1 MIALRPCLYILDVGH
16 GNCAVLMSGKAD
28 VIVIDVGR
36 CNTLLEFLDQ
46 QEIKRIR
53 TIYLSHA
60 DQDHIGSLVGLLAS
74 NTVTVE
80 KVVVNSDSS
89 KATKVWDDLVYV
101 LDNEHRAG
109 ALKFCVGMLEGH
121 GEVLNEVE
129 IRVLG
134 PSRYL
139 ASKGAG
145 SRDQSGRR
153 ITSNSISAVLR
164 ISVSG
169 RHVAILPADIDR
181 VGLDD
186 LLKHDANL
194 KASIVVYPHHGGV
207 SGASEVRPFAEKLL
221 GATSPSIVVFSIGRG
236 RYGTPNPETISVLR
250 EILPKVRIICT
261 QLSEHCSKKLPPEP
275 LAHLSNVFALGR
287 SDRTCC
293 GGTIVVP
300 LDQVSDM
307 EPKQAA
313 HTGFILSNAET
324 PLCLRDLKPLPL
336 TSRKL

>member
-1 MIALRPCLYILDVGH
+1 MA
-16 GNCAVLMSGKAD
+16 GNVD

-74 NTVTVE
+74 NTVSID

-89 KATKVWDDLVYV
+89 KATKIWDDLVYE
-101 LDNEHRAG
+101 LDSEHRAG
-109 ALKFCVGMLEGH
+109 TLEFFVGIVEGQ
-121 GEVLNEVE
+121 GEDLNDVEV
-129 IRVLG
+129 RVLG
-134 PSRYL
+134 PSPYL
-139 ASKGAG
+139 AAKGVG
-145 SRDQSGRR
+145 GTDRSGRK
-153 ITSNSISAVLR
+153 IKSNSISAVFR
-164 ISVSG
+164 VSVSG

-186 LLKHDANL
+186 LLKHEAEL
-194 KASIVVYPHHGGV
+194 KASILVYPHHGG
-207 SGASEVRPFAEKLL
+207 RPGTSDIPCFAEKLL

-236 RYGTPNPETISVLR
+236 GYGTPYPETVSVLR
-250 EILPKVRIICT
+250 KILPNVRIICT
-261 QLSEHCSKKLPPEP
+261 QFSEHCSKKLPPESP
-275 LAHLSNVFALGR
+275 AHLSNVFALGR

-300 LDQVSDM
+300 LNRDGDI
-307 EPKQAA
+307 EPRLAD
-313 HTGFILSNAET
+313 HTSFIRSNAET
-324 PLCLRDLKPLPL
+324 PLCLRDL
-336 TSRKL
+336 